1 MEKLDNIN
9 FCKKFDNLDN
19 TIDKIMN
26 IAEKEGYE
34 ADIYISKDDDFSAEL
49 EGKHLDNVE
58 TSNSFGI
65 GVRVIKDGKVGLAYS
80 TVENP
85 EIIYKAMANL
95 VNDKYT
101 ELPVPQKYKSPKG
114 TFFKELKEVNQPKIL
129 EDVFYMAE
137 ELEKNGIT
145 SVGGGVSTGYGY
157 SRLVNTNGVDVEEEG
172 TYYSASISGIKD
184 GETAY
189 EYITKNNVFNVDVIS
204 DYVINILKN
213 TKSIKESFEGNI
225 VLSPRALYS
234 LLSYTLIPAFN
245 SESVQ
250 RNRSMLAGKIGE
262 QIFGEDIFIYDD
274 STLDNALY
282 SSKTDD
288 EGSPSERTALVENG
302 VLKSYLYDI
311 KRANIENESKKD
323 EKEYVKTTS
332 NASRGYSS
340 LPSISSSNIIINP
353 VEKIEEL
360 DKYLYVN
367 SLIGTHTSNPIT
379 GDFSVE
385 ISNSY
390 IVDKGDKIPVK
401 KGMLSGNI
409 FEILKEATPLDNVE
423 QRGKLISPALKFQGK
438 TIVE

>member
-1 MEKLDNIN
+1 MEKLDNMN
-9 FCKKFDNLDN
+9 FCKNFNDIDN
-19 TIDKIMN
+19 TIDKILN

-58 TSNSFGI
+58 TSDSFGM

-80 TVENP
+80 TVQSP

-95 VNDKYT
+95 VKDKYT
-101 ELPVPQKYKSPKG
+101 EIPSPQKYKTPKG
-114 TFFKELKEVNQPKIL
+114 IFFKELREINQSKIL

-137 ELEKNGIT
+137 ELEKNNIT
-145 SVGGGVSTGYGY
+145 AVGGGVSTSYGY
-157 SRLVNTNGVDVEEEG
+157 SRLINTNGIDVEEEG

-189 EYITKNNVFNVDVIS
+189 EYLTKNNMFNVDIIS

-213 TKSIKESFEGNI
+213 TQSIKESFEGNI

-234 LLSYTLIPAFN
+234 LLAYTLIPAFN
-245 SESVQ
+245 AESVQ

-262 QIFGEDIFIYDD
+262 KIFGENISIYDD

-288 EGSPSERTALVENG
+288 EGIPSQRTVLVEDG
-302 VLKSYLYDI
+302 ILKNYLYDI

-323 EKEYVKTTS
+323 EKERVKTTG

-390 IVDKGDKIPVK
+390 IVNKGDKTPVK

-409 FEILKEATPLDNVE
+409 FEILKEAVPLDNVE
-423 QRGKLISPALKFQGK
+423 QRGKLIAPALKFNGK
-438 TIVE
+438 TIIE